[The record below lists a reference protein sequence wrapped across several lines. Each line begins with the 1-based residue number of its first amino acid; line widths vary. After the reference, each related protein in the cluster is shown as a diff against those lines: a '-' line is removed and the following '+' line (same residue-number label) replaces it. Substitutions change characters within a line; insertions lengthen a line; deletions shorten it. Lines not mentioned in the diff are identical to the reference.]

1 MTVVSINIPPDIV
14 PEEMVE
20 VARRAESAGVGEVW
34 LWEDCFGQS
43 GTATAA
49 AILAATER
57 VRVAIGLLPVP
68 LRNVALTAM
77 EIATLARM
85 FPGRLVPAIGHGV
98 QSWMAQAGVRAA
110 SPLTMLE
117 EHTTA
122 IRRLLAGET
131 VTTGGRYVQ
140 LDRVALRYRPEPVPP
155 LLLGAEGPRTLELAG
170 RLADGIVVSGELP
183 IDRLASA
190 VDRAV
195 AARREAGV
203 EAPLAV
209 VRFASLPWDAD
220 TGAVSSTVAELE
232 AVGITDVGFIAVEPG
247 GPPVGPDQL
256 LRFVDTM
263 AGAGLTGG
271 RGPRTDGAPT

>member
-14 PEEMVE
+14 PERMIE
-20 VARRAESAGVGEVW
+20 VARAAEAAGVPEVW

-49 AILAATER
+49 AILAATDH

-110 SPLTMLE
+110 SPLTLLE
-117 EHTTA
+117 EHATA

-131 VTTGGRYVQ
+131 VTVSGRYVV
-140 LDRVALRYRPEPVPP
+140 LDEVALRYLPDPVPP

-170 RLADGIVVSGELP
+170 RVADGIVVSGQLSIEQV
-183 IDRLASA
+183 RGA
-190 VDRAV
+190 VDRALASR
-195 AARREAGV
+195 AAAGI
-203 EAPLAV
+203 ESPFSV
-209 VRFASLPWDAD
+209 VRFASLPFDAD
-220 TGAVSSTVAELE
+220 GDAVAACVAEHE
-232 AVGITDVGFIAVEPG
+232 AVGVTDVAFIAVEPD
-247 GPPVGPDQL
+247 GPPVGEAQL
-256 LRFVDTM
+256 LRFVATM
-263 AGAGLTGG
+263 AEAVPAT
-271 RGPRTDGAPT
+271 